1 MNNFM
6 LKEKN
11 ITNSMRRDDISD
23 KLKRFDNIREYKI
36 DIIRENVSERM
47 TKIDDMMYNYLIYFI

>member
-11 ITNSMRRDDISD
+11 ITNAIKRDDISD
-23 KLKRFDNIREYKI
+23 KLKRFDNIKEYKL
-36 DIIRENVSERM
+36 DSLRENISERM
-47 TKIDDMMYNYLIYFI
+47 SKIDDMMYNYLIYFI